1 MAAFEKGSGYNTG
14 RLMQVMIKKPNL
26 YFRKSKVKVM
36 KKQKQKTKNQNP
48 NKQKRMYQYK
58 ILNCYQF

>member
-36 KKQKQKTKNQNP
+36 KKQKQKTK
-48 NKQKRMYQYK
+48 K
-58 ILNCYQF
+58 ILQPY

>member
-26 YFRKSKVKVM
+26 YFRKSKAKDSKEQS
-36 KKQKQKTKNQNP
+36 KK
-48 NKQKRMYQYK
+48 K
-58 ILNCYQF
+58 IVAN